1 MKFSIINRNITEKW
15 FVSKSEYPDEFWPPY
30 AAGGSFAL
38 SYDYARR
45 IKIGFETTKRL

>member
-1 MKFSIINRNITEKW
+1 VWYKAKPNRNITEKW
-15 FVSKSEYPDEFWPPY
+15 FVSKSEYPDEFWPSY

-45 IKIGFETTKRL
+45 IKID